1 MTRTERIFYLL
12 FGGYSLAQFFL
23 APVYPLFLLSRGLDL
38 LQINLILAIYLITVF
53 VFEVP
58 TGALADTAGRRFCFV
73 LGCAT
78 RTAAFLLYSRTRSF
92 ADCAVAEFIDAV
104 GTTLVSGALEAWAV
118 DGVQAE
124 GDGHRMEGLFSRAA
138 VIGRTFLMVG
148 AVGCGYL
155 AERDLRYP
163 WIAAAAMFAVTGA
176 AGAALMH
183 ETRRAARAGRSR
195 RSVAGTVQDGLAI
208 VHRSPVLLLLCLLS
222 LGSAFGAFPIHMYWQ
237 PRLQALAGG
246 QLRLMGWVV
255 ALLALASLTGSAL
268 VPRVLRR
275 AARESVL
282 FGAILAR
289 AAAVALLAGAGRLAP
304 ALAGRSGAP
313 ASTTCW
319 PCPDRTSCCSQRAC
333 SRSPGYSAC
342 RASAVI
348 SVRSACI
355 MLGGA
360 LGLVT
365 IGLVAR
371 RFGLQAAMGVS
382 AAVFLLVAP
391 GFVLLGRAARRV
403 AAEEAMAEPVPAV
416 ATKVSPTA
424 LG

>member
-1 MTRTERIFYLL
+1 MKDDSAMTRTERRFYLL
-12 FGGYSLAQFFL
+12 SGSYNLGQFFL

-38 LQINLILAIYLITVF
+38 LEINLILGIYLITIF

-58 TGALADTAGRRFCFV
+58 TGALADVAGRRVSFV
-73 LGCAT
+73 VGCAT
-78 RTAAFLLYSRTRSF
+78 RTAAFVLYSRARGF
-92 ADCAVAEFIDAV
+92 AECATYEFVDAV

-124 GDGHRMEGLFSRAA
+124 ADGRRIEGLFARAN

-163 WIAAAAMFAVTGA
+163 WLAAAVIFAVTGV

-183 ETRRAARAGRSR
+183 ETRRPRLHHVR
-195 RSVAGTVQDGLAI
+195 RSVGRTVLDGLGL
-208 VHRSPVLLLLCLLS
+208 VRRSPVLLLLCTLALA
-222 LGSAFGAFPIHMYWQ
+222 SAFGAFPIHMYWQ
-237 PRLQALAGG
+237 PRLQALAGER
-246 QLRLMGWVV
+246 LRVMGWIV

-268 VPRVLRR
+268 APRVVRR
-275 AARESVL
+275 FARESVL
-282 FGAILAR
+282 FAAMLWRGAM
-289 AAAVALLAGAGRLAP
+289 VALLAGAGSLSP
-304 ALAGRSGAP
+304 ALAGLLLQETAFGVIDPVA
-313 ASTTCW
+313 AAWTNEHV
-319 PCPDRTSCCSQRAC
+319 
-333 SRSPGYSAC
+333 
-342 RASAVI
+342 ASAERATVI
-348 SVRSACI
+348 SVRLAF
-355 MLGGA
+355 MTFGGA
-360 LGLVT
+360 IGLVS

-371 RFGLQAAMGVS
+371 AFGLQVAMGVS
-382 AAVFLLVAP
+382 AAVFVLVAP

-403 AAEEAMAEPVPAV
+403 VVEEQTVEVVLEV